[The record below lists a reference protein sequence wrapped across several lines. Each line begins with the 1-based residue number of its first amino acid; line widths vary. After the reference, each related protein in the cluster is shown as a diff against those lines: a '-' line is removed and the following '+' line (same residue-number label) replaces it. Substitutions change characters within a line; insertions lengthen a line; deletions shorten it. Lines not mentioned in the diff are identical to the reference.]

1 MGKNEDDDGRACTSV
16 GCRSSQLTL
25 MAAFLL
31 EPFAISRATS
41 ALWVRGGSEQ
51 SQRHAETNGSLNSMA
66 TLTESTVPLEA
77 RTRWFQPLKQGQHRG
92 ANWSCWILLV
102 RDEIEVNT
110 QPAIPPKV
118 HIHNNT
124 NRRRLL
130 TDVIFRLIE
139 VRTRT

>member
-1 MGKNEDDDGRACTSV
+1 MGNNEDDDGRTCTSV
-16 GCRSSQLTL
+16 GCSKSQLTF

-51 SQRHAETNGSLNSMA
+51 SQRHAETNGSPKSMA

-77 RTRWFQPLKQGQHRG
+77 RTRWFQPLKQEQHRG

-102 RDEIEVNT
+102 RDEIQVNS
-110 QPAIPPKV
+110 QPAIGV
-118 HIHNNT
+118 HIHNKT
-124 NRRRLL
+124 TRRRQL
-130 TDVIFRLIE
+130 TDVIFWLIE